1 MSELGR
7 RQETLRRCDLLDR
20 WSQRVLSPP
29 QRAQT
34 AQRSTGA
41 TVPSG
46 INCIRVPS
54 AASL

>member
-1 MSELGR
+1 MTAAKKCGTVHISRLP
-7 RQETLRRCDLLDR
+7 DR
-20 WSQRVLSPP
+20 WSQRILPPP

-46 INCIRVPS
+46 MSWVRVPS
-54 AASL
+54 AASP